1 MLGVPAVPHE
11 NHSPRSPAGLHPGAQ
26 PLDRI
31 IPEPRPHSD
40 TTLSDVSSMYAK
52 VDLSRKHSRPN
63 SDEIDT
69 KKQQD
74 SYTKTLIKKFDLFLQ
89 QGGHSQT

>member
-1 MLGVPAVPHE
+1 MNSKNLV
-11 NHSPRSPAGLHPGAQ
+11 L
-26 PLDRI
+26 